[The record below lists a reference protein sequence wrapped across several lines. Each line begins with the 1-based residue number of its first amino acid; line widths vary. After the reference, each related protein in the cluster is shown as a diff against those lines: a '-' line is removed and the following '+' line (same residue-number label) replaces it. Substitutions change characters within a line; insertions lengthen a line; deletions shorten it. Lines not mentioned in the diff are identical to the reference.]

1 MFGESKNWKELNADM
16 NNWILEDREK
26 RGAGE
31 KPVIR
36 KYDPNA
42 PLFGDENDSD

>member
-1 MFGESKNWKELNADM
+1 M
-16 NNWILEDREK
+16 NKWILEDREK

-42 PLFGDENDSD
+42 PLFKDDSFSEISDVIEID